1 MENKQTPQR
10 ELKIN
15 VPTGHV
21 PVYANSVQISV
32 SNEEVTLQFLFVRPN
47 TDHGLLVSEVV
58 ITPNHAMKLQKALD
72 ETVKKHFT
80 KHIK

>member
-1 MENKQTPQR
+1 MENKQIPPR
-10 ELKIN
+10 ELKIT
-15 VPTGHV
+15 VPDKHT
-21 PVYANSVQISV
+21 PTYANSVQINV

-47 TDHGLLVSEVV
+47 TEHGLLVSEVI
-58 ITPNHAMKLQKALD
+58 ITPNHAMRLQKALD